1 MENCASGG
9 LRLSLASGLSFDSIW
24 ISDNHSPYEGMR
36 IFKDALL
43 RMPPQW
49 IDKWAVIES
58 VCDFKHSY
66 GESGRERLF
75 ASNDA
80 TWGEVRG
87 LEPSYLEGFLTGGP
101 MGFSCDLNSLS
112 ETVISRLK
120 AFVAQFKQDRA
131 FWKNAV
137 CRILADTQSV
147 LLLEY
152 SDMNF
157 DKVVLL
163 VCTNRLRQK
172 SITVYPQLDRAADY
186 RLEDGNVL
194 SAAQID
200 ADGIELPLP
209 GNVQAVQMTLVRAT
223 R

>member
-1 MENCASGG
+1 
-9 LRLSLASGLSFDSIW
+9 
-24 ISDNHSPYEGMR
+24 
-36 IFKDALL
+36 
-43 RMPPQW
+43 
-49 IDKWAVIES
+49 
-58 VCDFKHSY
+58 
-66 GESGRERLF
+66 
-75 ASNDA
+75 
-80 TWGEVRG
+80 
-87 LEPSYLEGFLTGGP
+87 
-101 MGFSCDLNSLS
+101 
-112 ETVISRLK
+112 
-120 AFVAQFKQDRA
+120 
-131 FWKNAV
+131 
-137 CRILADTQSV
+137 
-147 LLLEY
+147 
-152 SDMNF
+152 MNF